1 MCFFQLLPDDD
12 VTPESLVAALTAG
25 ESSSA
30 DKAQVEQV
38 LPWMKFLWEVY
49 RTVLEILRNNA
60 KLESVYQG
68 TAQRALRYCLKY
80 SRNSEFKRLCDILRS
95 HLANLNKYGQ
105 NANISLTN
113 PEVTKPF
120 CLSGSVS
127 PAFKCCL
134 SSSVFF
140 CHSFLSL
147 CLIVLLSRCI
157 VAFQLCHF
165 GPVHS
170 AHVLG
175 NLPYCPRKYFL
186 WFQWLFG

>member
-1 MCFFQLLPDDD
+1 MWFFQLLPDDD

-127 PAFKCCL
+127 LASTCRIYN
-134 SSSVFF
+134 SVFF
-140 CHSFLSL
+140 CHSFLSY
-147 CLIVLLSRCI
+147 CLAVSLPSSSITLTLSSLPTCLVI
-157 VAFQLCHF
+157 C
-165 GPVHS
+165 PI
-170 AHVLG
+170 AHE
-175 NLPYCPRKYFL
+175 KIFL
-186 WFQWLFG
+186 WFQWHVD